1 MSNTD
6 PIKKPGVNLGAHEY
20 MDIYWTCFPLLFV
33 ILFKTNAECPIF
45 LFIGA
50 LSTVTYS
57 WGIGALST
65 VTYSW
70 GIGAL
75 VLMVYGHILLGDR
88 SISFPGG

>member
-45 LFIGA
+45 LFRNFRIK
-50 LSTVTYS
+50 V
-57 WGIGALST
+57 
-65 VTYSW
+65 
-70 GIGAL
+70 
-75 VLMVYGHILLGDR
+75 
-88 SISFPGG
+88 